1 MFQPE
6 CLLVISGSVDVKPM
20 NYENTLF
27 AKSGGSR
34 GFTANHF
41 RVRFN
46 PTI

>member
-20 NYENTLF
+20 NYENKLF